1 MYQSLYKNLLCS
13 CKSRIQKYFLPK
25 NPFHRKNIPNL
36 KLYPSVTHRSW
47 FEYSF
52 LDRSWKK
59 KNFRYRVESKF
70 CLGQCEYTIK
80 GPLFLIMKRYIMRN
94 KFKAVVV

>member
-13 CKSRIQKYFLPK
+13 CESRIQKYFLPK

-36 KLYPSVTHRSW
+36 KPYTSVTHGSW

-52 LDRSWKK
+52 WIKVGKRKTLDK
-59 KNFRYRVESKF
+59 V
-70 CLGQCEYTIK
+70 
-80 GPLFLIMKRYIMRN
+80 
-94 KFKAVVV
+94 